1 MQRSQPA
8 KNKNVMSSIELFAQQ
23 LFHDQQE
30 KFKRER
36 KNPLNSYKPPDQFP
50 SQ

>member
-8 KNKNVMSSIELFAQQ
+8 KSKNVMSYVELFAEQ

-30 KFKRER
+30 KFKRE
-36 KNPLNSYKPPDQFP
+36 KNPLDSYKPPDQFP